1 MKRYIDFA
9 VATFAALSVLVFLC
23 VGLFLTR
30 DIVTAQPIIDQI
42 SATIDTANTAL
53 TADTTLEA
61 ATNNL
66 KLYGWTVR
74 ESAGTAAVATVI
86 LRHGVLSGS
95 DCTAGAVIDFV
106 ELEANGD
113 DRQTYAPLG
122 LAVASGVCADVVAG
136 TVDVNIYTLNK

>member
-1 MKRYIDFA
+1 MKKSLLWPVVLT
-9 VATFAALSVLVFLC
+9 VALFFLFNQ
-23 VGLFLTR
+23 LATS
-30 DIVTAQPIIDQI
+30 QPIIDQI

-66 KLYGWTVR
+66 KLYGWTAR
-74 ESAGTAAVATVI
+74 ESAGTAAVATGI

-95 DCTAGAVIDFV
+95 NCDAGAIIDFV

-122 LAVASGVCADVVAG
+122 LAVASGLCLDVLSG
-136 TVDVNIYTLNK
+136 TIDFNIFTLNK

>member
-1 MKRYIDFA
+1 MTKTDKGLMWS
-9 VATFAALSVLVFLC
+9 VLFAAAIIALLISK
-23 VGLFLTR
+23 
-30 DIVTAQPIIDQI
+30 IVMGQPIIDQI

-66 KLYGWTVR
+66 KIYGWTAR
-74 ESAGTAAVATVI
+74 ESAGTAAVATGI
-86 LRHGVLSGS
+86 LRHGVVSGGNC
-95 DCTAGAVIDFV
+95 DAGTIIDFV

-122 LAVASGVCADVVAG
+122 LAVASGLCLDVLSG
-136 TVDVNIYTLNK
+136 TIDFNIFTLNK